1 MFRMK
6 MTKVGEES
14 ERVGNAHDHSHS
26 RQQQPPEVDGAGGGG
41 GGARTAGT
49 KTGRSKRVQL
59 ADIKK
64 PDRR

>member
-26 RQQQPPEVDGAGGGG
+26 RQQQPPDVDNAG